1 MSCIQ
6 DPVTGELFVKCPYNL
21 DGSSVEPVIDSSR
34 YFVIRVVD
42 PASGS
47 HAFLGLGLAER
58 SWAFDLNVALQDH
71 VKYVLIPYEFLCLSL
86 CVCHSKTGQSGQPTL
101 SNPSPE
107 TNKPQADYSLREGQ
121 TIQINLGHVLKKK
134 PRAEGSSGD
143 LAKFSGLLPPP
154 PRPGIPVSVFPT
166 NDGFGSATQGD
177 ATEFGDFSKAFMPAA
192 QNDSTSSTHFP
203 TSTSDV
209 TSATQSNTVPADW
222 TTF

>member
-1 MSCIQ
+1 MSVSVCVSFQ
-6 DPVTGELFVKCPYNL
+6 
-21 DGSSVEPVIDSSR
+21 DGSKRP
-34 YFVIRVVD
+34 
-42 PASGS
+42 
-47 HAFLGLGLAER
+47 
-58 SWAFDLNVALQDH
+58 
-71 VKYVLIPYEFLCLSL
+71 
-86 CVCHSKTGQSGQPTL
+86 TQP

>member
-58 SWAFDLNVALQDH
+58 SWAFDLNV
-71 VKYVLIPYEFLCLSL
+71 Y
-86 CVCHSKTGQSGQPTL
+86 KTMSTANQP

-143 LAKFSGLLPPP
+143 LAKCDGLLPPP

-177 ATEFGDFSKAFMPAA
+177 ATEFGDFSKAFMPCSKRL
-192 QNDSTSSTHFP
+192 NVFHSF
-203 TSTSDV
+203 SDIH
-209 TSATQSNTVPADW
+209 Q
-222 TTF
+222 